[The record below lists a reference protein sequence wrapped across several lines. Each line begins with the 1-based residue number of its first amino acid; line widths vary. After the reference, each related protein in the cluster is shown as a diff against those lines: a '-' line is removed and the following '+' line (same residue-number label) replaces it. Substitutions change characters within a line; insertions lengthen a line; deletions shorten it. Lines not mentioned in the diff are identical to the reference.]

1 MLYNTGVCFRGIYKI
16 LYKPSISAAL
26 LSLAVSVMASAA
38 LASGVS
44 FEIALS
50 KTTLIVGEGAQLS
63 LTFNGDRGAP
73 QPPTPQLDGFS
84 VNYNGSATR
93 MSIIN
98 GSASSSITYN
108 YFIVPMKTGDFKIGP
123 LAHDHDGK
131 TYTSNEITVSVV
143 DSPGAAPTNNNNPP
157 PPAAHAPREPSK
169 DAAKGINDRV
179 FVTLK
184 PSKTTVYA
192 NEIFTVRVKL
202 FVRDISVREVSFPQL
217 GDSGFSV
224 GNFDKPV
231 QARETINGQIYDTV
245 EFTTTAFAASAS
257 NSLKLGP
264 ATLKCNIMVRAN
276 VGNFPRGAFDD
287 DFFSNF
293 FSSARAEA
301 VELKSEGVVMKVLPL
316 PEEGKPKGSFKGA
329 IGSFD
334 LDATAEPHEVKTGD
348 PVTLKMAV
356 TGRGNFNSVTA
367 PDTAESSPAIKYYE
381 PQVKQDKTSK
391 IFEQAVIPQAN
402 TVQSI
407 PEIVFS
413 FFDPDKKAYQTIK
426 KGPFPIK
433 VTGEATSGGAKIIG
447 PAQVA
452 GENKPVEKEILGRD
466 VVFVKERPGALVR
479 ISDRQIEL
487 YRNPTFI
494 VLLLVPP
501 LLYIGAV
508 IYARRNHRLR
518 RDVKYARGLRAPKK
532 AKQGLKAA
540 AAFLEAG
547 KEKEFY
553 DAVHKTI
560 YDYLGDKLHMPPG
573 EIMSEKIFQLL
584 EDKGLQTGTLKEIF
598 EACDMTRYAR
608 GGLGGPEMQT
618 TFKRLEDFIDQMQRI
633 RL

>member
-1 MLYNTGVCFRGIYKI
+1 MVYNTGVCFRGIYNI
-16 LYKPSISAAL
+16 LYKPSISVAL
-26 LSLAVSVMASAA
+26 LLIVVSIMASAA
-38 LASGVS
+38 WASGVN

-50 KTTLIVGEGAQLS
+50 NTTLTVGEGAQLS
-63 LTFNGDRGAP
+63 LIFNGDRGAP

-84 VNYNGSATR
+84 VNYNGAATR

-98 GSASSSITYN
+98 GSASSSVTYN

-123 LAHDHDGK
+123 FTHEYDGK

-143 DSPGAAPTNNNNPP
+143 DSAGAASANNPP
-157 PPAAHAPREPSK
+157 PPAAQGRHEPSK
-169 DAAKGINDRV
+169 DSPKGINDRV

-202 FVRDISVREVSFPQL
+202 FVRDISVREASFPQMA
-217 GDSGFSV
+217 DSGFSV
-224 GNFDKPV
+224 SNFDKPI
-231 QARETINGQIYDTV
+231 QAKETINGQMYDTV
-245 EFTTTAFAASAS
+245 EFTTTAFAAAPS

-264 ATLKCNIMVRAN
+264 ASLKCNIIVRAN
-276 VGNFPRGAFDD
+276 IGNVPRGPFDD
-287 DFFSNF
+287 DFFNNF

-301 VELKSEGVVMKVLPL
+301 VELKSESLAMKVLPL

-329 IGSFD
+329 IGSFG
-334 LDATAEPHEVKTGD
+334 LTAAAEPHEVKTGD
-348 PVTLKMAV
+348 PVTLKMTV

-367 PDTAESSPAIKYYE
+367 PDIAENNPALKYYE
-381 PQVKQDKTSK
+381 PQIKQDKTSK
-391 IFEQAVIPQAN
+391 TFEEAVIPQAN

-433 VTGEATSGGAKIIG
+433 VTGEATSGGAKIVG

-452 GENKPVEKEILGRD
+452 GENKPVEKEILGKD
-466 VVFVKERPGALVR
+466 VVFIKERPGALVK
-479 ISDRQIEL
+479 ISDRQIQP
-487 YRNPTFI
+487 YHNPIFI
-494 VLLLVPP
+494 AFLFVPP
-501 LLYIGAV
+501 LLYIGAA
-508 IYARRNHRLR
+508 IYAKRSHRLR
-518 RDVKYARGLRAPKK
+518 HDVRYARGLRAPKK
-532 AKQGLKAA
+532 AKQGLKTASGL
-540 AAFLEAG
+540 LEME

-584 EDKGLQTGTLKEIF
+584 EQKGLDTSTLKEIF

-608 GGLGGPEMQT
+608 GGLGRAEMQK
-618 TFKRLEDFIDQMQRI
+618 TFKHLEDFIDQMERI